1 MAEATGIQI
10 TPESLAQTFQTY
22 REQLIV
28 QPMLAMQDSLQH
40 MSIKTGIRYR
50 ETIGE
55 MSGNFQLG
63 NYKKDKL
70 GDGNVNIQGR
80 VFETFFGNC
89 VEPIDP
95 NSIYQSI
102 WGSNIT
108 KGEAL
113 KNVPIVL
120 AVCTYI
126 MKKLGE
132 NLALSLWSAKHVST
146 NFTETMAFFNGFKT
160 IFDNDIAGTNE
171 DGKIKISETLGNLET
186 LNSDESITKDNAED
200 VLKEFFFSRD
210 KRLRS
215 QNLKMFMSDLTYHA
229 YTEAYQLNHGALP
242 YNQTYDKKTLEG
254 ASNVE
259 IVSLP
264 NVPDDF
270 LCLTPQNNMFVLFNQ
285 KSDDETYTCEKSL
298 KNHYDVDFIAN
309 QFFGTQVGSVSPQSF
324 AILEK
329 KAAAAPAPDPAPNPG
344 T

>member
-1 MAEATGIQI
+1 MAEGIQI

-22 REQLIV
+22 RQQLIV
-28 QPMLAMQDSLQH
+28 QPMLAMNNSLQH
-40 MSIKTGIRYR
+40 MSIQTGIRYR

-70 GDGNVNIQGR
+70 GDGNINIKGR

-95 NSIYQSI
+95 NSIYKSI

-113 KNVPIVL
+113 KNVPITL

-132 NLALSLWSAKHVST
+132 NLALSLWSAKHIST

-160 IFDNDIAGTNE
+160 IFDNDIAGNNE
-171 DGKIKISETLGNLET
+171 DKEVKISEDLGNLSYIT
-186 LNSDESITKDNAED
+186 ESITKDNAED
-200 VLKEFFFSRD
+200 VLKDFFFSRD
-210 KRLRS
+210 KRLRA
-215 QNLKMFMSDLTYHA
+215 QNLKYFMSDLTYHA

-242 YNQTYDKKTLEG
+242 YNQAYDKKTLEG

-259 IVSLP
+259 LVPLA

-270 LCLTPQNNMFVLFNQ
+270 LCLTPQSNIFVLFNQ
-285 KSDDETYTCEKSL
+285 KSDDENYTCEKSL
-298 KNHYDVDFIAN
+298 QNHYDVDFIAN
-309 QFFGTQVGSVSPQSF
+309 QFFGTQVASVSKESL

-329 KAAAAPAPDPAPNPG
+329 KEAAPAPDPAPNPG
-344 T
+344 S